1 MKIAVLIL
9 AAGGA
14 SRFGSAKQLA
24 VINGKPMLQ
33 HCIDAANELFPGA
46 VYTVLGSRADDVRRH
61 ISGTEIILNPEWQQ
75 GLGRSIAVGANHL
88 KDTADAML
96 VLLADQ
102 PRINSQH
109 LERLVAL
116 FKGQQV
122 ACSQY
127 HHDLGVPAIF
137 AQRYFDAL
145 TKLDG
150 DKVAKELLQSL
161 CPAPKSLALGDVAD
175 DIDDPADLAA
185 LIQRLDAD
193 RN

>member
-9 AAGGA
+9 AAGDA

-33 HCIDAANELFPGA
+33 HCIDTANTLFAGA
-46 VYTVLGSRADDVRRH
+46 VYTVLGSRANDVRQH
-61 ISGTEIILNPEWQQ
+61 ISGTEIILNPEWQR
-75 GLGRSIAVGANHL
+75 GLGRSIAIGASHL
-88 KDTADAML
+88 KNMADAML

-102 PRINSQH
+102 PRINSQY

-127 HHDLGVPAIF
+127 HHHLGVPAIF
-137 AQRYFDAL
+137 GERYFDAL
-145 TKLDG
+145 IKLDG
-150 DKVAKELLQSL
+150 DKGAKELLQSL
-161 CPAPKSLALGDVAD
+161 CPAPKSLTLGDVAD
-175 DIDDPADLAA
+175 DIDYPADLAT
-185 LIQRLDAD
+185 LIQSLDAD
-193 RN
+193 RT